1 MRKEDGDDM
10 IEEKRAKRPRGRGRD
25 RTPLRGEEMRVNED
39 SGKRETE
46 RERGKE
52 SKRERN
58 TTILFCLFSTS
69 MFSFHMQTSILPE
82 AEVACR
88 SVQQHGL
95 CVTGSLP
102 YTPTAERTHTHTHT
116 RCHSPTQAHRHTDTK
131 THSHTDTKAHRHT
144 DTHTHR
150 HTDTEH

>member
-95 CVTGSLP
+95 CSSLALSLSLF
-102 YTPTAERTHTHTHT
+102 TKTVWSLSNKATHHTHTHTHT
-116 RCHSPTQAHRHTDTK
+116 LAS
-131 THSHTDTKAHRHT
+131 S
-144 DTHTHR
+144 
-150 HTDTEH
+150 